1 MKITRIKGTNKK
13 KFSKKDGIL
22 INIYYFFMLYR
33 YLMLAIIGLAI
44 SAFVVLFFMDV
55 IAPNEMKKLDK
66 KATLTLFNELQ
77 KAYRHQ
83 DAINLM
89 EFKGKEFIEDS
100 PIEIEYKQKLAD
112 SYVYVG
118 DYSKAEK
125 MLLDSWNHAPKY
137 LNEIDRTSTETPKEG
152 VFRYMPVEFCPKNIF
167 FSKMFAS
174 PHSAYIPFPENVHS

>member
-1 MKITRIKGTNKK
+1 
-13 KFSKKDGIL
+13 
-22 INIYYFFMLYR
+22 
-33 YLMLAIIGLAI
+33 MLAIIGLAI

-137 LNEIDRTSTETPKEG
+137 LNEIDNEDYPNLD
-152 VFRYMPVEFCPKNIF
+152 VFIKFAIGRIIYQFYEKVGDQKNQI
-167 FSKMFAS
+167 K
-174 PHSAYIPFPENVHS
+174 YYKI